1 VQNDDIQQIIDGCM
15 ANDAKCQRL
24 LYDRYSPRFYALC
37 RRYACDEMLAE
48 DILTEGFLTIFRTI
62 GQYRG
67 DGNIEAWMR
76 TIFVRTAIHHYRQQQ
91 RLPQQSMEEIPEKA
105 LLGDS
110 GNEDSLDLR
119 NTLQMALSHLDD
131 GQRTLL
137 NLIAVD
143 GYQFNEVAQMLG
155 TAESTV
161 KSRYYSAC
169 QQMRKILGETTI

>member
-1 VQNDDIQQIIDGCM
+1 
-15 ANDAKCQRL
+15 
-24 LYDRYSPRFYALC
+24 
-37 RRYACDEMLAE
+37 
-48 DILTEGFLTIFRTI
+48 
-62 GQYRG
+62 
-67 DGNIEAWMR
+67 MR